1 MHKHHQNLERLCQKL
16 QFRYGEDDGLVM
28 QLKHELESLESRQ
41 SKSSPKASQDRRKQ
55 DKEESSIFVH

>member
-41 SKSSPKASQDRRKQ
+41 SKDDPQANRGRRKQ
-55 DKEESSIFVH
+55 DKEVSSAPVH

>member
-16 QFRYGEDDGLVM
+16 QFRYGEDDGLVL

-41 SKSSPKASQDRRKQ
+41 SKSYPQASRGRRKQ
-55 DKEESSIFVH
+55 DKEDSSVPMH